1 MRIEEHLAKLYVEEK
16 SDELVSIITKAFID
30 GYKRG
35 LKNAHD
41 VYIDGVRYYDLG
53 LPSGTLW
60 SFPITVKHQF
70 SYTTYERLTYT
81 DACDLEFPTIQDFE
95 ELKNHCIV
103 LTDTCQEHNV
113 VIKGPSGENI
123 LIGTK
128 NYKNNP
134 SNPNSVTCYRQGEGV
149 QELTNMF
156 WLKSDAIDNQALVGY
171 VEYEGKS
178 ISLSTCFTGY
188 KLPCILVK
196 KLK

>member
-16 SDELVSIITKAFID
+16 SDELVSIITQAFID

-35 LKNAHD
+35 LKQAHD

-60 SFPITVKHQF
+60 SLPITVKHQY
-70 SYTTYERLTYT
+70 SYVTYDRVSYS
-81 DACDLEFPTIQDFE
+81 DACDFELPSIQDFE

-103 LTDTCQEHNV
+103 LTDNNV
-113 VIKGPSGENI
+113 AQNVIIKGPSGENI
-123 LIGTK
+123 QIGTK

-134 SNPNSVTCYRQGEGV
+134 SNPNSITCYRQGEGV

-156 WLKSDAIDNQALVGY
+156 WLKSDVIDNQAVVGY
-171 VEYEGKS
+171 VEYEKKS

-188 KLPCILVK
+188 KLPYILVK